1 MTRVTLVK
9 HDLKL
14 GRATVRCINYQ
25 LLFSLS
31 NTRDKTSK
39 TSLYFLICH
48 AIQYVTC
55 LCTDVTQILF
65 SCFYTYQVT
74 FVAKKK

>member
-31 NTRDKTSK
+31 NTHDKTSK

-55 LCTDVTQILF
+55 
-65 SCFYTYQVT
+65 
-74 FVAKKK
+74 